1 MFKLLVER
9 ELKSI
14 LYSPKFTATFGVCAL
29 LIVLSVFAG
38 VREYEAAVRQQAS
51 ASALVEQEMREAS
64 SWIGLSNRVYRE
76 PDPMQIF
83 VSGVHND
90 IGRFS
95 LVSSFRDVKLRQSPY
110 SIDPIFAVFRY
121 LDFTLIVQVVLSL
134 FAILFAYN
142 AISGEKEEGTLK
154 LALSNAVPRGQY
166 LVAKFVGSW
175 LGLVVPLLIPIAL
188 GILLIMIYN
197 VPMDALHWQ
206 KVGALLAASMLYFT
220 AFLCLALCIS
230 AFTKRSA
237 ASFLV
242 LLVIWIFS
250 VLILPRAGMMVA
262 GQIVQVPTISEVE
275 SQKQAF
281 QADRMRSYMADM
293 QTDMRERMDAMR
305 NMSESERQRYED
317 DNGWNWM
324 EENEKRRDAME
335 ADIAE
340 FNRRLNENVRN
351 RRAVQERLGF
361 NLSRLSPAAAFQ
373 LVAMNV
379 AGTDVGLK
387 SRYEDALNQYR
398 TTFNEFVENKRGEG
412 GGNFIMI
419 GGGNQDTEPLDLS
432 ELPRFTEPEQSVSA
446 GLAPSISDMGIL
458 AFFALAA
465 FFGAFVGFL
474 RYDVR

>member
-38 VREYEAAVRQQAS
+38 VREYEAASRQQAS
-51 ASALVEQEMREAS
+51 AAALVDQEMREAS
-64 SWIGLSNRVYRE
+64 SWMGLSNRVFRE

-188 GILLIMIYN
+188 GMLLIMVYN
-197 VPMDALHWQ
+197 VPMEAVHWQ
-206 KVGALLAASMLYFT
+206 KVGTLLGASMLYFT
-220 AFLCLALCIS
+220 AFLCLALCVS

-237 ASFLV
+237 TSFLA

-250 VLILPRAGMMVA
+250 VLILPRAGMMMAAQV
-262 GQIVQVPTISEVE
+262 VQVPTISEVE

-281 QADRMRSYMADM
+281 QTDRMQGYMAHI
-293 QTDMRERMDAMR
+293 QESMRERAAAVRGMNEADR
-305 NMSESERQRYED
+305 ERYED
-317 DNGWNWM
+317 DNMWNWM
-324 EENEKRRDAME
+324 EENDKQRTAME
-335 ADIAE
+335 EDIAE
-340 FNRRLNENVRN
+340 FNRRLNEDVRN

-361 NLSRLSPAAAFQ
+361 NLSRLSPAASFQ
-373 LVAMNV
+373 LVAMNL
-379 AGTDVGLK
+379 ADTDIGLK
-387 SRYEDALNQYR
+387 DRYEDAISQYR
-398 TTFNEFVENKRGEG
+398 TTFNDFVDKKQGEG
-412 GGNFIMI
+412 GGNFITI
-419 GGGNQDTEPLDLS
+419 GGRNQDTEPLDLS
-432 ELPRFTEPEQSVSA
+432 ELPRFTEPERSLNASL
-446 GLAPSISDMGIL
+446 GSSLLDMGIL
-458 AFFALAA
+458 SLFALAA